1 MVQSFDIRFSTL
13 AEASADILFSK
24 CKETNAIHKTIGAGS
39 YLDITIPWT
48 VKADGF
54 VTKISGQLL
63 HVDASTSLQYRSFLE
78 AETLKFSIQLH
89 YPMSWSS
96 HQNWNLSFT
105 GTKASL
111 HLIYEHR
118 YFFQDLINDWSS
130 RSPSDVLYFVPY
142 TWFFNFGLKEFELV
156 TVANQYNWVDCSSQ
170 LQENGELFLSYR

>member
-1 MVQSFDIRFSTL
+1 MF
-13 AEASADILFSK
+13 AS
-24 CKETNAIHKTIGAGS
+24 
-39 YLDITIPWT
+39 W
-48 VKADGF
+48 
-54 VTKISGQLL
+54 L
-63 HVDASTSLQYRSFLE
+63 HV
-78 AETLKFSIQLH
+78 
-89 YPMSWSS
+89 
-96 HQNWNLSFT
+96 FT